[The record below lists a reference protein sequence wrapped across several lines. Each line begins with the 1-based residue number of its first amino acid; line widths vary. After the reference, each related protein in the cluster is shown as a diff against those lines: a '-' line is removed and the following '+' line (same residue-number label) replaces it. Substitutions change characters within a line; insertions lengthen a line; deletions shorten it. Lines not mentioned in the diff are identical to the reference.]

1 MGNHREDQMQILKRL
16 FEKNWFSPWIP
27 RAPHV
32 VKVLVWLLAGGSVL
46 LAQAPTGW
54 RTFVDGYKAALPKHA
69 IVGSSVAF
77 VENGAI
83 TAREHFGLR
92 DKSANLPVN
101 DDTIFHWASITKTM
115 TAIGIVQLRDRGLIS
130 LDDPIVK
137 YVPELRKVH
146 NPYAAQTKT
155 EAITIR
161 QLLSH
166 SAGFRAG
173 TWPWAGDQP
182 WQPFEPPAWEQ
193 LVAMMP
199 YTQLDFA
206 SGTRYSYSNPGYV
219 YLGRVI
225 EDVTG
230 QPFETYIDKEILR
243 PLGMTRAFF
252 DQAPSFLRAN
262 KSHSY
267 FVDDKGL
274 TEARFDFD
282 TGITVMNGGLNAPVV
297 DMAKYLGLLQ
307 GSTDAATASR
317 YDAIITRRSLD
328 EMWTPVVPVSPGV
341 SMGLGF
347 FLEAHGGRN
356 FIAHSGGQNGFIS
369 HFYVD
374 RASHKAAIITF
385 NTQTESQQ
393 LGDARN
399 TRALDAAMRDA
410 MVALLFK

>member
-1 MGNHREDQMQILKRL
+1 MQFFKEL
-16 FEKNWFSPWIP
+16 FERSWFSPWLSM
-27 RAPHV
+27 APHV
-32 VKVLVWLLAGGSVL
+32 VKMLVLLLAGGGVL

-54 RTFVDGYKAALPKHA
+54 QTFVDGYKQALPRHA

-77 VENGAI
+77 VEHGAI

-92 DKSANLPVN
+92 DRTANLPVN
-101 DDTIFHWASITKTM
+101 DDTIFHWASITKTF

-137 YVPELRKVH
+137 YVPELRTVH
-146 NPYAAQTKT
+146 NPFAAQTQT
-155 EAITIR
+155 DAITIR

-173 TWPWAGDQP
+173 TWPWVESGKTGDQA

-199 YTQLDFA
+199 YTQLEFA
-206 SGTRYSYSNPGYV
+206 PGTKYNYSNPGYV

-252 DQAPSFLRAN
+252 DQAPSFLRTN

-267 FVDDKGL
+267 FVDDTGV

-282 TGITVMNGGLNAPVV
+282 TGITVMNGGLNAPIT

-307 GSTDAATASR
+307 GSADAATQSR
-317 YDAIITRRSLD
+317 YDAILKRSSLE
-328 EMWTPVVPVSPGV
+328 EMWKPVVPVSQGV
-341 SMGLGF
+341 AMGLGY
-347 FLEAHGGRN
+347 FLEEHGGHN
-356 FIAHSGGQNGFIS
+356 FVAHSGGQNGFIS

-374 RASHKAAIITF
+374 RASRKAAIIAF
-385 NTQTESQQ
+385 NTQSESQK